1 MVNPFNADAIA
12 STVVD
17 IVIKKQ
23 IFDFLLE
30 VAKVGWWLLM
40 IERTNVRRD
49 ERYQRTQMQKEAI
62 LDALRA
68 KGLRITKQRKIIL
81 DIILGEDCSCCKEI
95 YFQASKIDKK
105 VRQQFIEWSILWKI
119 LGRSAA
125 KTCIVWNA
133 TGIVLSLS
141 PAVLNLTT
149 ILLWKYQQTNCI
161 RLFVPVCVHV
171 VIQKIRIYVIYVL
184 QKNSGFHQCLS
195 GIFKMFKKE

>member
-68 KGLRITKQRKIIL
+68 KGLRITKQRKIGAATVYRMVNTL
-81 DIILGEDCSCCKEI
+81 EDLGAISRKNMYRVECDRGCSFLESCCIEFDDNTSLEVSTDKLHKI
-95 YFQASKIDKK
+95 ICSGLRACGYSKNQNI
-105 VRQQFIEWSILWKI
+105 R
-119 LGRSAA
+119 
-125 KTCIVWNA
+125 N
-133 TGIVLSLS
+133 
-141 PAVLNLTT
+141 
-149 ILLWKYQQTNCI
+149 I
-161 RLFVPVCVHV
+161 RLA
-171 VIQKIRIYVIYVL
+171 
-184 QKNSGFHQCLS
+184 
-195 GIFKMFKKE
+195 KE

>member
-105 VRQQFIEWSILWKI
+105 IGAATVYRMVNTFED
-119 LGRSAA
+119 LGAISR
-125 KTCIVWNA
+125 
-133 TGIVLSLS
+133 
-141 PAVLNLTT
+141 
-149 ILLWKYQQTNCI
+149 
-161 RLFVPVCVHV
+161 
-171 VIQKIRIYVIYVL
+171 
-184 QKNSGFHQCLS
+184 KN
-195 GIFKMFKKE
+195 M

>member
-105 VRQQFIEWSILWKI
+105 IGAATVYRMVNTLEDLGAIKNKNMYRVECDRDCSFLESCCIEFDDNTSLEVSTDKLHKI
-119 LGRSAA
+119 ICSGLRACGYSKNQNIR
-125 KTCIVWNA
+125 N
-133 TGIVLSLS
+133 
-141 PAVLNLTT
+141 
-149 ILLWKYQQTNCI
+149 I
-161 RLFVPVCVHV
+161 RLA
-171 VIQKIRIYVIYVL
+171 
-184 QKNSGFHQCLS
+184 
-195 GIFKMFKKE
+195 KE

>member
-81 DIILGEDCSCCKEI
+81 DINGQ
-95 YFQASKIDKK
+95 YF
-105 VRQQFIEWSILWKI
+105 
-119 LGRSAA
+119 GRSWGDQPQ
-125 KTCIVWNA
+125 KHVSC
-133 TGIVLSLS
+133 GMR
-141 PAVLNLTT
+141 
-149 ILLWKYQQTNCI
+149 QG
-161 RLFVPVCVHV
+161 LFFP
-171 VIQKIRIYVIYVL
+171 
-184 QKNSGFHQCLS
+184 
-195 GIFKMFKKE
+195 

>member
-105 VRQQFIEWSILWKI
+105 RCGNSLSNGQYF
-119 LGRSAA
+119 GRSWGDQPQ
-125 KTCIVWNA
+125 KHVSC
-133 TGIVLSLS
+133 GMR
-141 PAVLNLTT
+141 
-149 ILLWKYQQTNCI
+149 QG
-161 RLFVPVCVHV
+161 LFFP
-171 VIQKIRIYVIYVL
+171 
-184 QKNSGFHQCLS
+184 
-195 GIFKMFKKE
+195 

>member
-68 KGLRITKQRKIIL
+68 KGDRK
-81 DIILGEDCSCCKEI
+81 ST
-95 YFQASKIDKK
+95 
-105 VRQQFIEWSILWKI
+105 R
-119 LGRSAA
+119 
-125 KTCIVWNA
+125 
-133 TGIVLSLS
+133 
-141 PAVLNLTT
+141 LNSSHRT
-149 ILLWKYQQTNCI
+149 
-161 RLFVPVCVHV
+161 
-171 VIQKIRIYVIYVL
+171 
-184 QKNSGFHQCLS
+184 
-195 GIFKMFKKE
+195 